1 MTSHQPA
8 ILERTCT
15 IAEAAELIA
24 VLTEAGEVPMIWGEP
39 GIGKTDI
46 VRQLGAMMNR
56 PVIEF
61 HAALRETVDLRGIP
75 VADPV
80 TGTTRWFVPD
90 ELPREDRDGPEGYLF
105 LDEFPQGSPQMMAAL
120 AGLILYGVV
129 GEYRLPKGWRVIAAG
144 NRKQDRSATN
154 TMPVHIRNRFS
165 HIYVVPD
172 QKAWVTWATTND
184 VAPEAV
190 AFVRHRGHDVM
201 HLPPKPEQNA
211 HCTYRTLTK
220 ASKFVHAS
228 PAQRM
233 RLFASLI
240 GDGPA
245 TEFDGFINLYR
256 SIGTLDDIIKNPL
269 KANVPTEASQKYA
282 VATGLAR
289 KATRANW
296 KAIITYANRLD
307 AERQTLLIHDATLRD
322 PSLKETAEYGEW
334 AVANGHLLMA

>member
-1 MTSHQPA
+1 
-8 ILERTCT
+8 
-15 IAEAAELIA
+15 
-24 VLTEAGEVPMIWGEP
+24 
-39 GIGKTDI
+39 
-46 VRQLGAMMNR
+46 
-56 PVIEF
+56 
-61 HAALRETVDLRGIP
+61 
-75 VADPV
+75 
-80 TGTTRWFVPD
+80 
-90 ELPREDRDGPEGYLF
+90 
-105 LDEFPQGSPQMMAAL
+105 MAT
-120 AGLILYGVV
+120 
-129 GEYRLPKGWRVIAAG
+129 
-144 NRKQDRSATN
+144 AT
-154 TMPVHIRNRFS
+154 
-165 HIYVVPD
+165 
-172 QKAWVTWATTND
+172 
-184 VAPEAV
+184 
-190 AFVRHRGHDVM
+190 
-201 HLPPKPEQNA
+201 
-211 HCTYRTLTK
+211 
-220 ASKFVHAS
+220 
-228 PAQRM
+228 RM